1 MIFKRKKKKL
11 ENFNALGLI
20 NDIAL
25 PLTPFGEKITNS
37 DVVLICIDRIASQCA
52 KLKGRCIKRS
62 EDGIITERNKNLS
75 FLLKSKPNEYMT
87 PYQFIYKVVSLLLL
101 NDNAFVYPLYD
112 KDTLEL
118 KALYPLNPIIVEPI
132 VDKSETYYLK
142 FYFESGES
150 FILPK
155 ENVIHLRRFY
165 TGNDI
170 FGGSGSKS
178 SHEALLKTL
187 GINDALLQGV
197 EKAVFSSFQIKG
209 ILKLNGLLKEED
221 RNKAVESFNRALE
234 GSSKNKSSIVPMDL
248 KSEYVPISLD
258 PKLVD
263 KDTLNFIQSKI
274 LDYFGVSLP
283 VFSNSYNENEFNAFY
298 ETTIEP
304 LAIQLSEAFSLGL
317 LTDNELKNGT
327 EIIFYSERLQ
337 YASWTTKVSAIEK
350 LMSLGLMS
358 INECRGLLGLEP
370 IEGGNKR
377 LQSLNFVD
385 SDKANK
391 YQIGEEEKEENLD
404 DKGNKNSNFKPN
416 KQ

>member
-62 EDGIITERNKNLS
+62 EDGIITERNKHLF

-132 VDKSETYYLK
+132 VDKSEAYYLK

-234 GSSKNKSSIVPMDL
+234 GSSVPMDL

-404 DKGNKNSNFKPN
+404 DKGNKNSDIKLN

>member
-1 MIFKRKKKKL
+1 MIFKRNKKRL
-11 ENFNALGLI
+11 ENFGAIGLI

-25 PLTPFGEKITNS
+25 PLTPFGDRITNS

-52 KLKGRCIKRS
+52 KLKGRCIRRG
-62 EDGIITERNKNLS
+62 EDGIITKRNRSLS

-101 NDNAFVYPLYD
+101 NDNSFVYPLYD
-112 KDTLEL
+112 RETFEL

-197 EKAVFSSFQIKG
+197 EKAVLSSFQIKG
-209 ILKLNGLLKEED
+209 ILKLNGILKESD
-221 RNKAVESFNRALE
+221 K
-234 GSSKNKSSIVPMDL
+234 KNK
-248 KSEYVPISLD
+248 LD
-258 PKLVD
+258 PV
-263 KDTLNFIQSKI
+263 IRR
-274 LDYFGVSLP
+274 
-283 VFSNSYNENEFNAFY
+283 
-298 ETTIEP
+298 
-304 LAIQLSEAFSLGL
+304 
-317 LTDNELKNGT
+317 LK
-327 EIIFYSERLQ
+327 
-337 YASWTTKVSAIEK
+337 EK
-350 LMSLGLMS
+350 G
-358 INECRGLLGLEP
+358 
-370 IEGGNKR
+370 
-377 LQSLNFVD
+377 
-385 SDKANK
+385 
-391 YQIGEEEKEENLD
+391 
-404 DKGNKNSNFKPN
+404 
-416 KQ
+416 

>member
-1 MIFKRKKKKL
+1 ML
-11 ENFNALGLI
+11 L
-20 NDIAL
+20 
-25 PLTPFGEKITNS
+25 
-37 DVVLICIDRIASQCA
+37 CIDRIASQCA

-62 EDGIITERNKNLS
+62 EDGIITERNKSLS

-112 KDTLEL
+112 RDTLEL

-132 VDKSETYYLK
+132 VDRAETYYLK
-142 FYFESGES
+142 FHFESGES
-150 FILPK
+150 FVLPK

-165 TGNDI
+165 TGNDV

-178 SHEALLKTL
+178 SHE
-187 GINDALLQGV
+187 ALLQGV

-221 RNKAVESFNRALE
+221 RNKAVEAFNRALE
-234 GSSKNKSSIVPMDL
+234 GSTKNKSSIVPMDL

-327 EIIFYSERLQ
+327 EVMFYSERLQ
-337 YASWTTKVSAIEK
+337 YASWTTKVSAMARFSFPVFLNIRK
-350 LMSLGLMS
+350 TQKQDRQL
-358 INECRGLLGLEP
+358 NNP
-370 IEGGNKR
+370 IGNRTLNSFRPKRAVEGMMK
-377 LQSLNFVD
+377 
-385 SDKANK
+385 
-391 YQIGEEEKEENLD
+391 
-404 DKGNKNSNFKPN
+404 
-416 KQ
+416 